1 MMEIKHAG
9 HRGTSSDPVEDAL
22 TILGQEIGGKTA
34 ESPYTPAAF
43 WNQLRGLGFYFMRA
57 GPDGR
62 LQKVEE
68 NNEQA
73 LEWGTYFAK
82 LMLDYS
88 ISRGIAAGNSAAGT
102 YWAKG

>member
-22 TILGQEIGGKTA
+22 TILSQVIGGKTPEA
-34 ESPYTPAAF
+34 PLIPVGF
-43 WNQLRGLGFYFMRA
+43 WSQLRGLGFYFMHA

-62 LQKVEE
+62 LQRVDEA
-68 NNEQA
+68 NAQA

-88 ISRGIAAGNSAAGT
+88 ISRGVAAGDAKAGK
-102 YWAKG
+102 YWAKA